1 METLYIAV
9 LFIQIS
15 FSLNVQAIQIVLNT
29 VTKHPKVSVVSPL
42 FLHLPNQV
50 FINLAPELFLS
61 AGGSMSRVQ
70 FLPIIETAGKVCSGE
85 EVEGVLVQLLHPG
98 VHAELQQ
105 AERTGEVL
113 WAPVLVNTFAFLFQV
128 SKNKPYELVRSWL
141 VLASFLPLPPVLLN
155 HASNKACPG
164 LVLVELYKL
173 LVVNRC

>member
-1 METLYIAV
+1 MSHQY
-9 LFIQIS
+9 F
-15 FSLNVQAIQIVLNT
+15 QAIQIVLNT

-113 WAPVLVNTFAFLFQV
+113 WAPVLVNIFAFFLQV
-128 SKNKPYELVRSWL
+128 SKNKPLGLKGQAKFAIIVINPLV
-141 VLASFLPLPPVLLN
+141 F
-155 HASNKACPG
+155 
-164 LVLVELYKL
+164 
-173 LVVNRC
+173 